1 MAVSFSAMSSEGVLD
16 AVGVGGSDALVDG
29 QGLPQV
35 SGAFAGVAVVEVG
48 AADPFQGACLFQAH
62 AEFAGDGQCLGVV
75 VAGLLA
81 GRGPG
86 RELAEAVQR
95 FGLVLPIA
103 GVAEYLE
110 GLLVAGGRGGVVAG
124 LLLYQAELVECA
136 ALALPVAAVAALAEH
151 LLLAGGGGPVVPGQ
165 PLQLPE
171 VGEYPGL
178 PKPVA
183 SVPVQRHVLL
193 EGGGGGLVVT
203 GQHLRDSQ
211 SAQGLVLAVPVAD
224 GAEQLQCLPVA
235 GRGGRVVPGPVVD
248 VAQADKGVGLA

>member
-1 MAVSFSAMSSEGVLD
+1 MAVSFTAMSSEGVLD
-16 AVGVGGSDALVDG
+16 ALGVGGSDALVDG

-62 AEFAGDGQCLGVV
+62 AEFTGDGECLGVV

-95 FGLVLPIA
+95 FGLVCPIA
-103 GVAEYLE
+103 GVAEYLK

-124 LLLYQAELVECA
+124 QA
-136 ALALPVAAVAALAEH
+136 
-151 LLLAGGGGPVVPGQ
+151 
-165 PLQLPE
+165 LQLPE
-171 VGEYPGL
+171 VEEHPGL

-193 EGGGGGLVVT
+193 EGGGGGL
-203 GQHLRDSQ
+203 
-211 SAQGLVLAVPVAD
+211 
-224 GAEQLQCLPVA
+224 
-235 GRGGRVVPGPVVD
+235 
-248 VAQADKGVGLA
+248 